1 MAVIWRVSKLQANPA
16 RDFARIHF
24 EAAGFRDFLSE
35 VTEASPRSVPIQQV
49 AGAETRLNVT
59 QILLETFAQPMLYQL
74 IKAH

>member
-1 MAVIWRVSKLQANPA
+1 MHFKVTGDPA
-16 RDFARIHF
+16 RDFAGIHF
-24 EAAGFRDFLSE
+24 EAAGFRDFVSE
-35 VTEASPRSVPIQQV
+35 VTEASPRSLPIQQV